1 MSNQVSEQIDIYTK
15 GNLRELKQEEAKT
28 GRKFTKYDIAQ
39 KMLSEGKLSESD
51 FAQWMNTSEGYESSV
66 LTSQQKQAL
75 MQGSVW
81 TLNQNNES
89 YLDEFDTYIK
99 DPLTGVKLKGVEKQS
114 KKTNISSE
122 LANDIEIRENV
133 VDLVLNN
140 AQTALSMIESYHDS
154 IGYIS
159 ADAFVQGMNVL
170 GNVSWDLLTGR
181 QDFVTVFEQEKGLA
195 QEIETLKK
203 LKNKTKSPMEFAKEF
218 KKLYG
223 VEFKPEN
230 FKRLS
235 EVSRQLNELNAY
247 SGLDKYFAFGIEKL
261 KDADMNSLDP
271 AAYLAPVFGNNPIK
285 AQEYINELKSECKND
300 EELREKLTSILVE
313 SKKETESKLALLE
326 HNRSRLESEFKSAYK
341 SAMGDYKS
349 DEIIEG
355 YINIQRMN
363 AMGTEVAGT
372 IALSMFTMGSSA
384 VMKMS
389 SKVISKMG
397 VKAGSQLVKAGMTGT
412 MAAVPAAETVVGGL
426 TSKSGMTLEKGGQAW
441 EELKNGLMYGA
452 FGAYISGPLG
462 NVVSKV
468 LSKNPQIFSQLV
480 ASQKFSLGAGAVA
493 ETSADVLFDRITSD
507 LSFKESLAQNG
518 IMNFGMMFVGAR
530 MHKGMQLPDADL
542 SQIKIEKMRDGSFN
556 LKANGKVFFK
566 AKNADELAVATLVL
580 GVKEATA
587 ENPAQNVTPRFEN
600 EVYKNEFKDE
610 GMRLYTPEKLENEL
624 RAAEANPKAPAE
636 NTEAL
641 TMVASGKTKQL
652 MTQRYSEMAKNLDEI
667 HTKYAK
673 EIRQMEAQYGKEP
686 QLFAGHFMKF
696 LAEKM
701 EVAGCEPNIK
711 FVKTEGDGAYD
722 WRVGTLY
729 LSDNLQNTGDIKT
742 MIAHEFIHTLQFRNI
757 LATYGR
763 DGVIELYMKHKDG
776 KAIDELTRKYVKDEY
791 GAELE
796 DLGLS
801 NAEVTKLQR
810 QVAEAYADRCLS
822 YEANARL
829 LKHAQENPVEKGSVD
844 SYMARL
850 QLDNLIKPEEFDTEA
865 YYRSTN
871 ETEAYFLG
879 NGQIT
884 GRSSKGETIQ
894 KTSGSRCE
902 SNTRISIPHGKIAAS
917 ATENVLETL
926 RQLGASEQQI
936 DNFKKNTSDE
946 VISYIESRISAPDFN
961 PSTENYFIHLNQNNI
976 SFIKEL
982 AADPNFPKEQLSL
995 VANAAYSQNFVIQIS
1010 NAYKKGINIIPG
1022 CMKIAQMKA
1031 ALEARMK
1038 DPAVIASQKAY
1049 EDAIQRIKENC
1060 SLTDAE
1066 IREISRDINI
1076 RETAIQDLI
1085 IYCEKNG
1092 IKNYHSILY
1101 NCSINREGINLSS
1114 KEIEERV
1121 KFAKR
1126 GLENKVDPGEMSSM
1140 VYQYGKYSPSEMEAQ
1155 LNKVIEET
1163 RIANEKR
1170 LAKETAIANKK
1181 DSLRKKYNTTE
1192 AKDIVERIINKE
1204 NLPED
1209 LLTHLDEILGEN
1221 PNSAKCR
1228 FLEKCVSEIKPEK
1241 FNLGLFKTNFEAGLK
1256 KADISSISLNAKWQP
1271 RPEAKNVILTPEYL
1285 SALKDKDGKPI
1296 FNNLAVENIIEKS
1309 KTNPDLVKEIVDM
1322 AIENRSLRAPA
1333 VLKPLLE
1340 AAFID
1345 KNLAFSVLSMKK
1357 NNGEPRFN
1365 TLELSIVLDSF
1376 KSKLPL
1382 VKEIFNLEKL
1392 YNMDINPSRV
1402 ILQTNSTEDIRTA
1415 FSYQYCRMLNDIKKD
1430 NGSPM
1435 YHPFYD
1441 IREGIQ
1447 QALIDNPEVT
1457 LHYLNKNVPNDRT
1470 AYNGTVIRALNNI
1483 AKKCPEL
1490 EMVFRQRLEFIK
1502 NDESHTQRDKM
1513 LGTIKALAEVN
1524 NFDNAL
1530 KIYEHAS
1537 ELGIDNHINTILEK
1551 ADSIPYNKLVY
1562 LKDTLGRERISQMSA
1577 GELSFAIEFAHLA
1590 KVSNIN
1596 EIPMENKKTFL
1607 RDLVASNSDLFK
1619 ISDELAKDFPIL
1631 PRNQEQYC
1639 ELLPSLVRSLGIET
1653 VQLSPEKVETFKKS
1667 IDDLSQSIAKISD
1680 SEFANLHISQE
1691 FTKDDFVNVV
1701 LEKVKDLPQTERQ
1714 KVFDYFGFDIIK
1726 NDGNKTTGYS
1736 ITGYPVN
1743 LNNGKKLAQITDP
1756 KTQAVVENLK
1766 PDVIKFSQ
1774 NNPIKC
1780 DNPAVEKLLNEIAE
1794 VLPEI
1799 RTMIGKTQHATHS
1812 FDVMQHSLKVMQK
1825 ISQDPKFKTLNESD
1839 QKIMLLASL
1848 LHDITKREGFSDK
1861 THASN
1866 GSFDAFYIAKK
1877 FNLTREEE
1885 IKLYSIA
1892 RHHEWLEFVNTSRN
1906 EAELT
1911 KRLQSVAFDL
1921 QQDNLFDMTLMF
1933 THADLKAVKSDN
1945 TFHDSTTGR
1954 INPKFNGEERVFNDN
1969 QGTQISL
1976 GQSADIYAKR
1986 IKTYINELKK
1996 SIPLTPVTQV
2006 PTSDVI
2012 RTHIKQINPDGSTE
2026 HKGVYVDSDGLIVIK
2041 FNEVTDWEA
2050 LGFPKGTTTSG
2061 VTGTG
2066 RVRREKI
2073 LESEFNTGNFKFFA
2087 HALNYSNQL
2096 VKFDSFGLPDSDA
2109 LLSVTYMERPE
2120 SKHRNYRTQGIGLN
2134 IKSKYVY
2141 GGGETDAGSG
2151 CSKNIAEFK
2160 ENYIFGGRR
2169 EGDRVFT
2176 ANLIKKATGM
2186 SDEQY
2191 IEFVEKN
2198 QNKSWNEVEPIDNS
2212 DPVEFRNKLI
2222 KAFAE
2227 NIVSNQRAQKR
2238 AYDEFYASNPE
2249 APMFTWAYSADA
2261 NEKIKNPLEF
2271 LHRNELTQVEKNIKQ
2286 IGEVE
2291 LTPVAERTE
2300 FLRQYSLERD
2310 IPMFIFGD

>member
-1 MSNQVSEQIDIYTK
+1 MSNQVSERIDKYTK

-81 TLNQNNES
+81 TLNQNNEN

-133 VDLVLNN
+133 VDLLLNN

-235 EVSRQLNELNAY
+235 EVRRQLNELNAY
-247 SGLDKYFAFGIEKL
+247 AGLDKYLAFGIEKL

-271 AAYLAPVFGNNPIK
+271 AAYLAPVFCNNPIK

-389 SKVISKMG
+389 SKAISRMG

-412 MAAVPAAETVVGGL
+412 MAAVPAAETVVGGF

-530 MHKGMQLPDADL
+530 INKGMQLPDADL

-610 GMRLYTPEKLENEL
+610 GMRLNTPEKLENEL
-624 RAAEANPKAPAE
+624 RAAEVNPKAPAE

-641 TMVASGKTKQL
+641 AMVASGKTKQL
-652 MTQRYSEMAKNLDEI
+652 MTQRYSKMAKILDEI

-701 EVAGCEPNIK
+701 DVAGCEPNIK

-722 WRVGTLY
+722 WQTGTLY
-729 LSDNLQNTGDIKT
+729 LSDELKNTGDIKT

-763 DGVIELYMKHKDG
+763 DGVVELYMKHNGG

-801 NAEVTKLQR
+801 NAKVTELQR

-879 NGQIT
+879 SGQIT

-894 KTSGSRCE
+894 KTSGSRSE

-1228 FLEKCVSEIKPEK
+1228 FLEKCVSEIKP
-1241 FNLGLFKTNFEAGLK
+1241 
-1256 KADISSISLNAKWQP
+1256 
-1271 RPEAKNVILTPEYL
+1271 
-1285 SALKDKDGKPI
+1285 
-1296 FNNLAVENIIEKS
+1296 
-1309 KTNPDLVKEIVDM
+1309 
-1322 AIENRSLRAPA
+1322 
-1333 VLKPLLE
+1333 
-1340 AAFID
+1340 
-1345 KNLAFSVLSMKK
+1345 
-1357 NNGEPRFN
+1357 
-1365 TLELSIVLDSF
+1365 
-1376 KSKLPL
+1376 
-1382 VKEIFNLEKL
+1382 
-1392 YNMDINPSRV
+1392 
-1402 ILQTNSTEDIRTA
+1402 
-1415 FSYQYCRMLNDIKKD
+1415 
-1430 NGSPM
+1430 
-1435 YHPFYD
+1435 
-1441 IREGIQ
+1441 
-1447 QALIDNPEVT
+1447 
-1457 LHYLNKNVPNDRT
+1457 
-1470 AYNGTVIRALNNI
+1470 
-1483 AKKCPEL
+1483 
-1490 EMVFRQRLEFIK
+1490 
-1502 NDESHTQRDKM
+1502 
-1513 LGTIKALAEVN
+1513 
-1524 NFDNAL
+1524 
-1530 KIYEHAS
+1530 
-1537 ELGIDNHINTILEK
+1537 
-1551 ADSIPYNKLVY
+1551 
-1562 LKDTLGRERISQMSA
+1562 
-1577 GELSFAIEFAHLA
+1577 
-1590 KVSNIN
+1590 
-1596 EIPMENKKTFL
+1596 
-1607 RDLVASNSDLFK
+1607 
-1619 ISDELAKDFPIL
+1619 
-1631 PRNQEQYC
+1631 
-1639 ELLPSLVRSLGIET
+1639 
-1653 VQLSPEKVETFKKS
+1653 
-1667 IDDLSQSIAKISD
+1667 
-1680 SEFANLHISQE
+1680 
-1691 FTKDDFVNVV
+1691 
-1701 LEKVKDLPQTERQ
+1701 
-1714 KVFDYFGFDIIK
+1714 
-1726 NDGNKTTGYS
+1726 
-1736 ITGYPVN
+1736 
-1743 LNNGKKLAQITDP
+1743 
-1756 KTQAVVENLK
+1756 
-1766 PDVIKFSQ
+1766 
-1774 NNPIKC
+1774 
-1780 DNPAVEKLLNEIAE
+1780 
-1794 VLPEI
+1794 
-1799 RTMIGKTQHATHS
+1799 
-1812 FDVMQHSLKVMQK
+1812 
-1825 ISQDPKFKTLNESD
+1825 
-1839 QKIMLLASL
+1839 
-1848 LHDITKREGFSDK
+1848 
-1861 THASN
+1861 
-1866 GSFDAFYIAKK
+1866 
-1877 FNLTREEE
+1877 
-1885 IKLYSIA
+1885 
-1892 RHHEWLEFVNTSRN
+1892 
-1906 EAELT
+1906 
-1911 KRLQSVAFDL
+1911 
-1921 QQDNLFDMTLMF
+1921 
-1933 THADLKAVKSDN
+1933 
-1945 TFHDSTTGR
+1945 
-1954 INPKFNGEERVFNDN
+1954 
-1969 QGTQISL
+1969 
-1976 GQSADIYAKR
+1976 
-1986 IKTYINELKK
+1986 
-1996 SIPLTPVTQV
+1996 
-2006 PTSDVI
+2006 
-2012 RTHIKQINPDGSTE
+2012 
-2026 HKGVYVDSDGLIVIK
+2026 
-2041 FNEVTDWEA
+2041 
-2050 LGFPKGTTTSG
+2050 
-2061 VTGTG
+2061 
-2066 RVRREKI
+2066 
-2073 LESEFNTGNFKFFA
+2073 
-2087 HALNYSNQL
+2087 
-2096 VKFDSFGLPDSDA
+2096 
-2109 LLSVTYMERPE
+2109 
-2120 SKHRNYRTQGIGLN
+2120 
-2134 IKSKYVY
+2134 
-2141 GGGETDAGSG
+2141 
-2151 CSKNIAEFK
+2151 
-2160 ENYIFGGRR
+2160 
-2169 EGDRVFT
+2169 
-2176 ANLIKKATGM
+2176 
-2186 SDEQY
+2186 
-2191 IEFVEKN
+2191 
-2198 QNKSWNEVEPIDNS
+2198 
-2212 DPVEFRNKLI
+2212 
-2222 KAFAE
+2222 
-2227 NIVSNQRAQKR
+2227 
-2238 AYDEFYASNPE
+2238 
-2249 APMFTWAYSADA
+2249 
-2261 NEKIKNPLEF
+2261 
-2271 LHRNELTQVEKNIKQ
+2271 
-2286 IGEVE
+2286 
-2291 LTPVAERTE
+2291 
-2300 FLRQYSLERD
+2300 
-2310 IPMFIFGD
+2310 

>member
-1 MSNQVSEQIDIYTK
+1 MSGQISEQIDRYAK
-15 GNLRELKQEEAKT
+15 GNLRKLKQEEAKA
-28 GRKFTKYDIAQ
+28 GRKFTKYDIEQ

-51 FAQWMNTSEGYESSV
+51 FASWMNTTEGYESSV
-66 LTSQQKQAL
+66 LTSRQKQAL

-81 TLNQNNES
+81 SFNQNNES

-99 DPLTGVKLKGVEKQS
+99 DPLSGVKLKPQPQS
-114 KKTNISSE
+114 RTQVSQE
-122 LANDIEIRENV
+122 LKRDSEIR
-133 VDLVLNN
+133 DGIIDMMLNN
-140 AQTALSMIESYHDS
+140 AQNALAMIESYHNN

-170 GNVSWDLLTGR
+170 GDVSWDLLTGR
-181 QDFVTVFEQEKGLA
+181 QDFVTVFEQEEGLK
-195 QEIETLKK
+195 QEIEA
-203 LKNKTKSPMEFAKEF
+203 LKNLKTKTKAPMEFAREF

-223 VEFKPEN
+223 VDFDPAK
-230 FKRLS
+230 FQRLS
-235 EVSRQLNELNAY
+235 DISKQLNELNVY
-247 SGLDKYFAFGIEKL
+247 TGLNKYFEFGIEKL
-261 KDADMNSLDP
+261 KDADMNTLDA
-271 AAYLAPVFGNNPIK
+271 AAYLAPVFGNSPIK

-300 EELREKLTSILVE
+300 EELKAKLTSILTE
-313 SKKETESKLALLE
+313 SKKETEAKLSLLE
-326 HNRSRLESEFKSAYK
+326 INRERLEKDFKEEYK
-341 SAMGDYKS
+341 SAFGEYKS
-349 DEIIEG
+349 DEIIEE

-384 VMKMS
+384 VMNMS

-397 VKAGSQLVKAGMTGT
+397 VKVGSQVVKAGMTGT
-412 MAAVPAAETVVGGL
+412 MSAVPAAETVVGGL
-426 TSKSGMTLEKGGQAW
+426 TSREGMTLERGKQAW

-452 FGAYISGPLG
+452 FGAYVSGPLG

-468 LSKNPQIFSQLV
+468 LSKNPQIFKSIL
-480 ASQKFSLGAGAVA
+480 SSHKFSIGAGAAV
-493 ETSADVLFDRITSD
+493 ETSADVLFDHITSD

-518 IMNFGMMFVGAR
+518 IMNFGMMFVGSKIN
-530 MHKGMQLPDADL
+530 KGTQLPDVDL
-542 SQIKIEKMRDGSFN
+542 SQVKIEKMRDGSYN
-556 LKANGKVFFK
+556 LKANGKVFYK
-566 AKNADELAVATLVL
+566 AKNDDELAVVTLVL
-580 GVKEATA
+580 GARAKAKEA
-587 ENPAQNVTPRFEN
+587 
-600 EVYKNEFKDE
+600 DE
-610 GMRLYTPEKLENEL
+610 T
-624 RAAEANPKAPAE
+624 
-636 NTEAL
+636 
-641 TMVASGKTKQL
+641 
-652 MTQRYSEMAKNLDEI
+652 
-667 HTKYAK
+667 
-673 EIRQMEAQYGKEP
+673 
-686 QLFAGHFMKF
+686 
-696 LAEKM
+696 
-701 EVAGCEPNIK
+701 
-711 FVKTEGDGAYD
+711 
-722 WRVGTLY
+722 
-729 LSDNLQNTGDIKT
+729 
-742 MIAHEFIHTLQFRNI
+742 
-757 LATYGR
+757 
-763 DGVIELYMKHKDG
+763 
-776 KAIDELTRKYVKDEY
+776 
-791 GAELE
+791 
-796 DLGLS
+796 
-801 NAEVTKLQR
+801 
-810 QVAEAYADRCLS
+810 
-822 YEANARL
+822 
-829 LKHAQENPVEKGSVD
+829 
-844 SYMARL
+844 
-850 QLDNLIKPEEFDTEA
+850 
-865 YYRSTN
+865 
-871 ETEAYFLG
+871 
-879 NGQIT
+879 
-884 GRSSKGETIQ
+884 
-894 KTSGSRCE
+894 
-902 SNTRISIPHGKIAAS
+902 
-917 ATENVLETL
+917 
-926 RQLGASEQQI
+926 
-936 DNFKKNTSDE
+936 KNTSAENGTEHQTPTHAGEKTPGENQLLSRLNQAASREEFTSIRDE
-946 VISYIESRISAPDFN
+946 IKAMPEGDEKRLLQEQYIKKYREFSAHNNEIFGIKMEYKQEDAKLTEVLNALRQAGADDEQITKFQKTADDNVIEFIQSRISAPDFN
-961 PSTENYFIHLNQNNI
+961 PSYENYFINLNQFNI
-976 SFIKEL
+976 ALIKEL
-982 AADPNFPKEQLSL
+982 AADTNFPKEQLGL

-1333 VLKPLLE
+1333 VLKPLRE

-1365 TLELSIVLDSF
+1365 TLELSFVLDSF

-1551 ADSIPYNKLVY
+1551 ADSIPYDKLVY

-1680 SEFANLHISQE
+1680 SEFANLNISQE

-1780 DNPAVEKLLNEIAE
+1780 ENPAVEKLLNKIAE

-1825 ISQDPKFKTLNESD
+1825 ISQDPKFKALNESD

-1921 QQDNLFDMTLMF
+1921 QQDNLFDMALMF

-1969 QGTQISL
+1969 KGAQISL

-2066 RVRREKI
+2066 RVRQGREKI

-2151 CSKNIAEFK
+2151 YSKNIAEFK

-2227 NIVSNQRAQKR
+2227 NIVSSQRAQKR

-2271 LHRNELTQVEKNIKQ
+2271 LHRNELTQVEENIKQ

>member
-1 MSNQVSEQIDIYTK
+1 MSNQVSERIDIYTK

-51 FAQWMNTSEGYESSV
+51 FAQWMNTPEGYESSV

-99 DPLTGVKLKGVEKQS
+99 DPLTGVKLKDIAKQD

-122 LANDIEIRENV
+122 LAKDIEIRENV

-247 SGLDKYFAFGIEKL
+247 AGLDKYFAFGIEKL

-326 HNRSRLESEFKSAYK
+326 HSRSRLESEFKSAYK

-397 VKAGSQLVKAGMTGT
+397 VKAGSQIVKAGMTGT

-530 MHKGMQLPDADL
+530 MHKGLQLPDADL

-566 AKNADELAVATLVL
+566 AKNADELAVATLIL
-580 GVKEATA
+580 GGKSKVE
-587 ENPAQNVTPRFEN
+587 NVTEPTVSNTGRQE
-600 EVYKNEFKDE
+600 
-610 GMRLYTPEKLENEL
+610 TPEKSNLTTRLNQAVSREDFAAIRDEIKSMPDSEEKKFLQEQYVKKYREFSAQNNKKFDIKMEL
-624 RAAEANPKAPAE
+624 KQDSE
-636 NTEAL
+636 NTE
-641 TMVASGKTKQL
+641 V
-652 MTQRYSEMAKNLDEI
+652 LD
-667 HTKYAK
+667 H
-673 EIRQMEAQYGKEP
+673 
-686 QLFAGHFMKF
+686 L
-696 LAEKM
+696 
-701 EVAGCEPNIK
+701 
-711 FVKTEGDGAYD
+711 
-722 WRVGTLY
+722 
-729 LSDNLQNTGDIKT
+729 
-742 MIAHEFIHTLQFRNI
+742 
-757 LATYGR
+757 
-763 DGVIELYMKHKDG
+763 
-776 KAIDELTRKYVKDEY
+776 KA
-791 GAELE
+791 
-796 DLGLS
+796 
-801 NAEVTKLQR
+801 
-810 QVAEAYADRCLS
+810 
-822 YEANARL
+822 
-829 LKHAQENPVEKGSVD
+829 
-844 SYMARL
+844 
-850 QLDNLIKPEEFDTEA
+850 
-865 YYRSTN
+865 
-871 ETEAYFLG
+871 
-879 NGQIT
+879 
-884 GRSSKGETIQ
+884 
-894 KTSGSRCE
+894 
-902 SNTRISIPHGKIAAS
+902 
-917 ATENVLETL
+917 
-926 RQLGASEQQI
+926 LGATDEQI

-1031 ALEARMK
+1031 AQEARMK

-1085 IYCEKNG
+1085 IYCKKNG

-1345 KNLAFSVLSMKK
+1345 RNLAFSVLSMKK

-1490 EMVFRQRLEFIK
+1490 EIVFRQRLEFIK

-1551 ADSIPYNKLVY
+1551 ADSIPYDKLVY

-1726 NDGNKTTGYS
+1726 NDGNKTSGYS

-1780 DNPAVEKLLNEIAE
+1780 ENPAVEKLLNEIAE

-1866 GSFDAFYIAKK
+1866 GGFDAFYIAKK

-1921 QQDNLFDMTLMF
+1921 QQDNLFDMALMF

-1969 QGTQISL
+1969 KGAQISL

-2151 CSKNIAEFK
+2151 YSKNIAEFK

-2227 NIVSNQRAQKR
+2227 NIVSSQRAQKR